1 MAMQWQQAPIQFN
14 SGINQKTDD
23 KQVVPGQWLVLENLE
38 MQKTG
43 RFKKRRGFT
52 RGSLSQYA
60 TTIVGTKLGAK
71 LLPPSD
77 SLPIKALPFIDYGLA
92 LGLNNLSAACGCID
106 KSGNRAAVYAFRTWP
121 YNKLSI
127 MWRTY
132 DSSGVPVS
140 DVKKYDANYDGLGFS
155 RFVGISDT
163 TDNAYT
169 SGPCAAVMIFDAI
182 SPSGNSTVAVISNGT
197 TKVIASGINSANIS
211 AHGNG
216 LNVYVVYSD
225 ITAGNTKVVRY
236 DLSNGTLTST
246 TIAVNNEATAVTCDG
261 VYVYVSV
268 YQTVYRYNLDLTGV
282 TTKQT
287 VANGTVLSIARNG
300 IAISSDATN
309 SWLTTLTG
317 TTYSLP
323 NVIPAGTQPF
333 EVGANTYAVFYQSG
347 YNVNTEI
354 PAGGYIIKCITP
366 EVLVA
371 KGDTIECG
379 CLYGFGTNFLG
390 MSQPLGGL
398 VSIPTRRSLM
408 LTRWEADNYLVD
420 GIKSSAVTIAND
432 IIYRT
437 SNLKVLLGAQT
448 SGDSSCTLGFW
459 YSPIISTVAS
469 NANAGSG
476 LPTGEYRFL
485 AVLEQQSPSGN
496 IIRAVNST
504 VYTYTVVTANRGLDV
519 TIKCPTLEA
528 SRLTNSLLSVFILT
542 PGETVWLSYIEG
554 IKIAGIQTVSGG
566 AMPLKQRA
574 LYTTGGVLEDRPPPT
589 PIGAVSIAKNRIWVM
604 SAEAEEVWFSD
615 VIFPGELPLFN
626 EACTLPLPQ
635 GGGDGFFAVEIDG
648 KIVVFQKYQ
657 ISVTY
662 GDGPNQDGSS
672 NFPDLQI
679 VARDIGTINSNTVIT
694 TNDGIFFLSSKG
706 LWLLDRGLQLQFIGT
721 GIDDDASSIVCGAK
735 LTDSEQIWFFTT
747 TKACIWDNYHK
758 LWTTAP
764 TGLTGIT
771 DASVID
777 NTLHVI
783 AGGYDYTLTSATTDN
798 GAAITVKAKTGWI
811 SLSGLKGFERIRR
824 IMFLC
829 DQESS
834 TTMTVKLRYNF
845 IDTVAETF
853 TVTSADIV
861 DSGGNVQWIMRPKI
875 QKCECF
881 QIEFE
886 TSSSGATLEISSI
899 ALEYGIKSGLFRVP
913 ASKKI
918 GGV

>member
-60 TTIVGTKLGAK
+60 TTIVGTKLGSK

-92 LGLNNLSAACGCID
+92 LWLNNLSAACGCID
-106 KSGNRAAVYAFRTWP
+106 RSGNRAAVYAFRTWP
-121 YNKLSI
+121 YNKLDI

-132 DSSGVPVS
+132 DSSGVPTA
-140 DVKKYDANYDGLGFS
+140 DVKKYAANYDALGFS

-163 TDNAYT
+163 ADNAYT
-169 SGPCAAVMIFDAI
+169 NGPCAAVMIYDAV
-182 SPSGNSTVAVISNGT
+182 SPSGNATIAIISNGT
-197 TKVIASGINSANIS
+197 TKVIASGITAANLA

-216 LNVYVVYSD
+216 LNAYVVYSD
-225 ITAGNTKVVRY
+225 LTAGNTKVVRY
-236 DLSNGTLTST
+236 NLSNDTLTTT
-246 TIAVNNEATAVTCDG
+246 TIAKNNLPTAVSCDG
-261 VYVYVSV
+261 IYVYVAAEA
-268 YQTVYRYNLDLTGV
+268 TVYRYNLDLTGV
-282 TTKQT
+282 ATQQT
-287 VANGTVLSIARNG
+287 AASGLAVALGRNG
-300 IAISSDATN
+300 VLITSDATN
-309 SWLTTLTG
+309 STLTTLTG
-317 TTYSLP
+317 VAYSLP

-333 EVGANTYAVFYQSG
+333 ILGSSTFAVFYPSG
-347 YNVNTEI
+347 YNVNTEV
-354 PAGGYIIKCITP
+354 PPGGYIIKCINP
-366 EVLVA
+366 EFLLA

-379 CLYGFGTNFLG
+379 CLYGFGTQFTGL
-390 MSQPLGGL
+390 SQPMGGL

-420 GIKSSAVTIAND
+420 GIKCSAVTIAND

-459 YSPIISTVAS
+459 YSPTISQVIS
-469 NANAGSG
+469 NANMGSG

-496 IIRAVNST
+496 IIRAVSST
-504 VYTYTVVTANRGLDV
+504 IFTYTVGTANRGLDV

-528 SRLTNSLLSVFILT
+528 SRLTNSLLTVFILT

-554 IKIAGIQTVSGG
+554 VKIAAAQTVSGG

-574 LYTTGGVLEDRPPPT
+574 LYTTGGVLEDRPPPA
-589 PIGAVSIAKNRIWVM
+589 PVGAVSIAKNRMWVM

-615 VIFPGELPLFN
+615 TIFPGELPLFN

-635 GGGDGFFAVEIDG
+635 GGGDGYFAVEIDG

-657 ISVTY
+657 ISATY

-706 LWLLDRGLQLQFIGT
+706 LWMLNRGLQLEFIGT
-721 GIDDDASSIVCGAK
+721 GIDDDASGIVCGAK
-735 LTDSEQIWFFTT
+735 LTDSEQIWFFTAS
-747 TKACIWDNYHK
+747 KALIWDNYHK

-764 TGLTGIT
+764 TGLVGIT

-777 NTLHVI
+777 GVLHVV
-783 AGGYDYTLTSATTDN
+783 AGGYDFTLTNTSTDS
-798 GAAITVKAKTGWI
+798 GAPIAVRAKTGWI
-811 SLSGLKGFERIRR
+811 SLGGLKGFERIRR
-824 IMFLC
+824 IMFLT
-829 DQESS
+829 DQESA

-845 IDTVAETF
+845 VDTVAETF
-853 TVTSADIV
+853 TITSADIV
-861 DSGGNVQWIMRPKI
+861 DSGGNVQWLMRPKI

-886 TSSSGATLEISSI
+886 TSSSGATLELSSI
-899 ALEYGIKSGLFRVP
+899 ALEYGIKSGLMRLP